1 MKYKLHLL
9 TAASVAAIACSGA
22 LTALAQGTATSSP
35 SPAAKASPSSTAASS
50 ESSPAAAAKPPR
62 PIPFRGTATAIDQ
75 SAKTFTIAGK
85 SSSRVF
91 KVTDRTVIT
100 KQGESATFA
109 DLPDNEPVT
118 GSYWKHEDGTLEAK
132 SLKIGGKTDAEKAK
146 SEAAKAKKKEK
157 KAAEEE
163 EGSSG
168 EE

>member
-1 MKYKLHLL
+1 
-9 TAASVAAIACSGA
+9 
-22 LTALAQGTATSSP
+22 
-35 SPAAKASPSSTAASS
+35 
-50 ESSPAAAAKPPR
+50 
-62 PIPFRGTATAIDQ
+62 
-75 SAKTFTIAGK
+75 
-85 SSSRVF
+85 
-91 KVTDRTVIT
+91 
-100 KQGESATFA
+100 
-109 DLPDNEPVT
+109 VT

>member
-9 TAASVAAIACSGA
+9 TAAAVAAIACSGA
-22 LTALAQGTATSSP
+22 LTALAQGTASSSP
-35 SPAAKASPSSTAASS
+35 SPTAKASPSGTAAAS
-50 ESSPAAAAKPPR
+50 ESTTTAAKPPR
-62 PIPFRGTATAIDQ
+62 AIPFRGTATAVDQ

-91 KVTDRTVIT
+91 KATDTTKIT
-100 KQGESATFA
+100 KAGEPATFA

-118 GSYWKHEDGTLEAK
+118 GSYRKTEDGTLELN

-146 SEAAKAKKKEK
+146 SDAKKSKKK